1 MPLSTHEVAASHP
14 APAAP
19 AEHATRCRACGA
31 RELTPILDLGAQ
43 PLANSLR
50 RREQLA
56 EPEPRYPLELVLCDA
71 CSLLQIVDAVSPELL
86 FTDYPYFSSVIEAL
100 VRHARDI

>member
-1 MPLSTHEVAASHP
+1 MPFSADQVVSSQPASVSP
-14 APAAP
+14 GIR
-19 AEHATRCRACGA
+19 ATRCRACGT

-71 CSLLQIVDAVSPELL
+71 CSLLQIVDSVPPELL

-100 VRHARDI
+100 VKHARDI